1 MKLVVIQIYSH
12 QKYDNF
18 NLLENSNSE
27 PCDQPMRYFLHV
39 CNCQNIFKEKTCFK
53 NPHSPSY
60 IDLVITNRPKS
71 FQNSTVIDTC
81 LSNFYKISLTFLNIF
96 YKKQHPNIATY
107 RNYRNFDNKLFM
119 NDVEKSILQKYCQ
132 NQFFRV

>member
-1 MKLVVIQIYSH
+1 
-12 QKYDNF
+12 
-18 NLLENSNSE
+18 
-27 PCDQPMRYFLHV
+27 MRDFLHV

-107 RNYRNFDNKLFM
+107 RNYHNFDNKLFM

>member
-27 PCDQPMRYFLHV
+27 PCGQPMRDFLHV

-60 IDLVITNRPKS
+60 IDLVITNTPKS

-107 RNYRNFDNKLFM
+107 RNYHNFDNKLFM